1 MCLEQFSGDDSG
13 NDYEPS
19 PKRIRMERQIRLL
32 REKNEE
38 QETVISSARA
48 QIDMD
53 KFPALISTPRSSTS
67 ALIRSNE
74 ITPQERKRRIKMKG
88 EQFFKSL
95 KVVADAHQEN
105 IHEIISNLASEGDL
119 SYSDIVLG
127 ATDVMF
133 SRLDAKKALT
143 LTFSDKSHSILLESL
158 RMPDWTYILLK
169 VRMKISDSAWQT
181 LLNLTQLGRSGVC

>member
-1 MCLEQFSGDDSG
+1 METILVTTTSQVQSAFEWKDKYVF
-13 NDYEPS
+13 YE
-19 PKRIRMERQIRLL
+19 R
-32 REKNEE
+32 KNEE

-53 KFPALISTPRSSTS
+53 KVEFPALISTPRSSTS
-67 ALIRSNE
+67 ALIWLNE
-74 ITPQERKRRIKMKG
+74 ITPQERKHRIKMKG

-105 IHEIISNLASEGDL
+105 IHEIIGNLASEGDL

-143 LTFSDKSHSILLESL
+143 FTLSDKSHSILLESL

-169 VRMKISDSAWQT
+169 VRTKISNSAWQT